1 MNYVSFRAKYMPKSE
16 WDESR
21 WNEAASTTED
31 LTMQTKQYEQDRQYA
46 HFKPLQMRQKL
57 SVLEFNTYSKS

>member
-46 HFKPLQMRQKL
+46 HFKPLQMRQK
-57 SVLEFNTYSKS
+57 